1 MDQFSGVFISVDMIL
16 PSCSVTT
23 TLAAIFIAML
33 LFPSSVRPHSDIFP
47 GCTRLYSREEGL
59 YEKKFEMVFS
69 VFNQNAITNI
79 LINIKAATIDMI
91 YDDVFDPS
99 HIIIY
104 EEQNSIFCTHTTFPK
119 SRTSGVSQNQTQA
132 YYNNNIRSR
141 PNMM

>member
-1 MDQFSGVFISVDMIL
+1 MIL

-91 YDDVFDPS
+91 YDDVFAPS

-104 EEQNSIFCTHTTFPK
+104 EEQNSIFVSTQH
-119 SRTSGVSQNQTQA
+119 SQNPEPRVSHKIKHKHT
-132 YYNNNIRSR
+132 IIIIFV
-141 PNMM
+141 PGLI